1 MYDIRHKPFQ
11 LLRKVISLIPSQT
24 GTKVHGWKHGTK
36 IFFTANN
43 QEKALESLMIQTYG
57 TISPS
62 FNTVASIIK
71 TRIKKL
77 NERNSVLKSNKF
89 VIKHQTIISMLIHFM
104 QKSDLLPLLTKT
116 DLEKL
121 MEFQLSKN
129 NSNFSKD
136 DCERN
141 LLKIDEN
148 QGEFNRK

>member
-1 MYDIRHKPFQ
+1 
-11 LLRKVISLIPSQT
+11 
-24 GTKVHGWKHGTK
+24 
-36 IFFTANN
+36 
-43 QEKALESLMIQTYG
+43 MIQTYG

-89 VIKHQTIISMLIHFM
+89 VIKHQTVISMLIHFM

-141 LLKIDEN
+141 L
-148 QGEFNRK
+148 